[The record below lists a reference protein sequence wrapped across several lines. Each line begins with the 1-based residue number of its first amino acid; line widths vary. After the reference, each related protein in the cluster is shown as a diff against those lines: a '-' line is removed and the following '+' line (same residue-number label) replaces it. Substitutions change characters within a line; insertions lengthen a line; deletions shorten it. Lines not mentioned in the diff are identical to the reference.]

1 MAFHCAS
8 PAPSSDNRELFYK
21 VNFMGTKTVI
31 EACKEAGVQV
41 RMEELG
47 EHIRCECE
55 LEISE
60 LRIGLSLVE
69 RLFFNLSVSILFTLT
84 KLSSTMPVKIPYFG
98 QRCDTS
104 KTPCMLSMYKYR
116 PGNV

>member
-41 RMEELG
+41 KMEELG

-55 LEISE
+55 LVISE
-60 LRIGLSLVE
+60 LRTGLSLVE
-69 RLFFNLSVSILFTLT
+69 RLYLISVCRFYSLLPNSQAQC
-84 KLSSTMPVKIPYFG
+84 L
-98 QRCDTS
+98 
-104 KTPCMLSMYKYR
+104 
-116 PGNV
+116 